1 MYAFI
6 LNDTRSRATSHH
18 FPIGICDPPRIKML
32 LRPAWSLKADHFS
45 SYPITF
51 PSFFQLTWNQIKETL
66 TILGWTL
73 TTELWLWDFFAASWC
88 ATTFLKM
95 AKFSGYISNFRLD
108 VRLALFIEE
117 KASWGRF
124 KDFYNKALKLIW
136 EMSKN
141 FLSFV
146 LSYNPSSIIIRTCPD
161 TDIEK
166 CPSIVLW
173 FSDWSLHWWVVFSTN
188 PLIIQ
193 NNLLIFLSMTAS
205 YCFDFWS
212 KYCSEYHYSPSNSY
226 KGQVKNNEAKVWQ
239 YGHET
244 WKMNFP
250 FDAPASFFP
259 SHKWL

>member
-1 MYAFI
+1 
-6 LNDTRSRATSHH
+6 
-18 FPIGICDPPRIKML
+18 
-32 LRPAWSLKADHFS
+32 
-45 SYPITF
+45 
-51 PSFFQLTWNQIKETL
+51 
-66 TILGWTL
+66 
-73 TTELWLWDFFAASWC
+73 
-88 ATTFLKM
+88 
-95 AKFSGYISNFRLD
+95 
-108 VRLALFIEE
+108 
-117 KASWGRF
+117 
-124 KDFYNKALKLIW
+124 
-136 EMSKN
+136 MSKN

-193 NNLLIFLSMTAS
+193 NNLLIFLSMTA

-212 KYCSEYHYSPSNSY
+212 KYCSEYHYSRSNSY

-259 SHKWL
+259 SHKWLDGLFISQCTHPMVIVRHHDQGSSSMIQLKLQSTSRENDHWLIYNHVWIRDLVSFSHTILAAVSTTKSPLECGILTLQLTM